1 MGDKD
6 FRLAGDGWVQVTPC
20 GDFPH
25 VGAGVTQVIDREA
38 CDRIAADFNGHKSD
52 ANFPGVLVD
61 FDHFSLDTEKS
72 SEAAGWISDLES
84 RDTGLWARVRWSDA
98 GLSAVRGGR
107 FRLMSPVFPP
117 PSACEDLGG
126 GKIRPVMLV
135 SVALTNEPNIR
146 GGRPIANRKAE
157 GGGLRP
163 EDGGEAPD
171 GATAN
176 GANDANGS
184 IGNRVGGAKKYRWV
198 LGDPPSGEHCGVC
211 LARAGQVKTAP
222 EWAAMGMPPCN
233 CHCSLEEVDDET
245 ANRWSNVARAASL
258 AVRQAKAEARRERG
272 QTTEDGGLRTEDGEM
287 DVSRKDAK
295 AQRLAAAREAVM
307 RALVERRNERRTSN
321 TERRTLK

>member
-6 FRLAGDGWVQVTPC
+6 FMLAADGWVQVTPC
-20 GDFPH
+20 GEFPH
-25 VGAGVTQVIDREA
+25 AGAGVVQVIDREA
-38 CDRIAADFNGHKSD
+38 CDRIAADFNGRKSD
-52 ANFPGVLVD
+52 SNFPGVLVD

-126 GKIRPVMLV
+126 GKIRPVVLV
-135 SVALTNEPNIR
+135 SVALTNEPNIK
-146 GGRPIANRKAE
+146 GGKPIANREPVANR
-157 GGGLRP
+157 GG
-163 EDGGEAPD
+163 D
-171 GATAN
+171 
-176 GANDANGS
+176 
-184 IGNRVGGAKKYRWV
+184 AKKYRWV
-198 LGDPPSGEHCGVC
+198 LGNPPSGEHCGEC

-258 AVRQAKAEARRERG
+258 AVRQAKAAERKRRSAISAG
-272 QTTEDGGLRTEDGEM
+272 SAISGEG
-287 DVSRKDAK
+287 DVSRGGAET
-295 AQRLAAAREAVM
+295 QRLDAARAAVM
-307 RALVERRNERRTSN
+307 RDLAAKRP
-321 TERRTLK
+321 TLK

>member
-6 FRLAGDGWVQVTPC
+6 FVLAGDGWVQVTPC
-20 GDFPH
+20 GEFPH

-38 CDRIAADFNGHKSD
+38 CDRIAAAFNVRKSD

-107 FRLMSPVFPP
+107 FRLMSPVFPA

-135 SVALTNEPNIR
+135 SVALTNEPNIK
-146 GGRPIANRKAE
+146 GGMPIANRE
-157 GGGLRP
+157 PVVNRGGT
-163 EDGGEAPD
+163 E
-171 GATAN
+171 
-176 GANDANGS
+176 
-184 IGNRVGGAKKYRWV
+184 KKYRWV
-198 LGDPPSGEHCGVC
+198 LGNPPSGEHCGVC
-211 LARAGQVKTAP
+211 LARAGKVKTAP
-222 EWAAMGMPPCN
+222 EWASMGMPPCN

-258 AVRQAKAEARRERG
+258 AVRQAKAARRKAE
-272 QTTEDGGLRTEDGEM
+272 GGRMKDESAPV

-295 AQRLAAAREAVM
+295 TQRLDAARAAVM
-307 RALVERRNERRTSN
+307 RDLAAKRKAHR
-321 TERRTLK
+321 

>member
-1 MGDKD
+1 MSDKD
-6 FRLAGDGWVQVTPC
+6 FMLAGDGWVQVTPC
-20 GDFPH
+20 GEFPH

-38 CDRIAADFNGHKSD
+38 CDRISADFNDRKSD
-52 ANFPGVLVD
+52 SNFPGVLVD

-98 GLSAVRGGR
+98 GLSAVQGGR

-135 SVALTNEPNIR
+135 SVALTNEPNIK
-146 GGRPIANRKAE
+146 GGRPIANREPVANR
-157 GGGLRP
+157 GG
-163 EDGGEAPD
+163 D
-171 GATAN
+171 T
-176 GANDANGS
+176 
-184 IGNRVGGAKKYRWV
+184 KKYRWV
-198 LGDPPSGEHCGVC
+198 LGNPPSGEHCGVC
-211 LARAGQVKTAP
+211 LARAGKIKTAP

-258 AVRQAKAEARRERG
+258 AVRQAKAARRKGRSAISTGSVGSELSG
-272 QTTEDGGLRTEDGEM
+272 DGKIDDGEGEI
-287 DVSRKDAK
+287 SRQDAK
-295 AQRLAAAREAVM
+295 AQRLEAARAAVKNEL
-307 RALVERRNERRTSN
+307 AIRRNAQH
-321 TERRTLK
+321 